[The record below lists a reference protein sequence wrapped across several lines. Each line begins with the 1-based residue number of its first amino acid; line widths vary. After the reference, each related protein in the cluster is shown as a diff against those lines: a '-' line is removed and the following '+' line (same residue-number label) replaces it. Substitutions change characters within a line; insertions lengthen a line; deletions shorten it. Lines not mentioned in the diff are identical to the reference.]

1 MKMRAFMLGTAA
13 HLCQFPTSCR
23 FISDMETDKGNV
35 QQFVNELFTSCVLW
49 KHSQRGEVY
58 TDFEPTLAELA
69 SIEAKYDENGVLSF
83 VPKQD
88 YAPCW
93 THNEATQNWLEML
106 GTVEG
111 ELVERQRKI
120 CAAISPIIPKYESYE
135 GLYSYHIWQ
144 AFFAEIDTFAYYDW
158 E

>member
-1 MKMRAFMLGTAA
+1 MLGTAA
-13 HLCQFPTSCR
+13 HLCQFPTACR
-23 FISDMETDKGNV
+23 FIADMETDKGNV
-35 QQFVNELFTSCVLW
+35 QQFINELFVSCVLW
-49 KHSQRGEVY
+49 VDARRGEVY
-58 TDFEPTLAELA
+58 TDFQTVLAELA
-69 SIEAKYDENGVLSF
+69 SIEARHDENNVLSF

-93 THNEATQNWLEML
+93 THSEATLSWLDMV
-106 GTVEG
+106 GTAEG

-120 CAAISPIIPKYESYE
+120 CAALSPVIPKHEDYE

-144 AFFAEIDTFAYYDW
+144 AFFAEIDTFAAYEW